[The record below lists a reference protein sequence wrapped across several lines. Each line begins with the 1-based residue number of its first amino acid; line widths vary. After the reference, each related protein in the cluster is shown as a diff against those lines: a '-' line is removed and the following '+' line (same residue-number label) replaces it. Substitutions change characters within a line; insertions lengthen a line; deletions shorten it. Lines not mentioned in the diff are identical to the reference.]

1 MVMKALVFGE
11 AEDEG
16 GLPLSLQELDDP
28 PLPGP
33 GWVHLRTRMTGICGS
48 DSKQV
53 LMDFGDG
60 DPTDNA
66 MTAMISFPQIL
77 GHEVVADVV
86 DTGQRVVLNP
96 WLSCAPRGIT
106 PICPACAAG
115 DLSLCWNFTE
125 GDLAPGIHTVNSKDA
140 PGGFSTLLPAH
151 ESMCIS
157 VPDSIPDEVAVLA
170 DPFSVALHAITRT
183 PPPAGG
189 RAVVH
194 GAGALG
200 TCAVAILRALHSTIE
215 VLAVARFPQQAELAR
230 SLGATVIGH
239 EPDEAVIEQ
248 IADWSQSPLRRPWI
262 GLPMA
267 YPGHV
272 DVVYDTIGTPKTVEL
287 GVRVLAS
294 RGALVELGVN
304 PPGRFEWTPL
314 YFKEIR
320 LVGSNAFGIEEVEG
334 RRQHGIRHYFD
345 LVEAGRIDVSRML
358 THTFPLEKWRDAF
371 AAVSDQGTSGA
382 VKVAFDFRS

>member
-1 MVMKALVFGE
+1 MRALVFGD

-16 GLPLSLQELDDP
+16 GLPLSLLEVDDP

-33 GWVHLRTRMTGICGS
+33 DWVMLRTRMTGICGS

-77 GHEVVADVV
+77 GHEVVAEVV
-86 DTGQRVVLNP
+86 DTGERVVLNP
-96 WLSCAPRGIT
+96 WLSCAPRGIE
-106 PICPACAAG
+106 PVCPACAAG

-125 GDLAPGIHTVNSKDA
+125 GRLAPGIHTGNSKDA
-140 PGGFSTLLPAH
+140 PGGFGELVPAH
-151 ESMCIS
+151 RETMTIP
-157 VPDSIPDEVAVLA
+157 VPDSIADEVAVLA
-170 DPFSVALHAITRT
+170 DPFSVALHAVSRT

-200 TCAVAILRALHSTIE
+200 TCAVAILRALFPDVA
-215 VLAVARFPQQAELAR
+215 VLAVARWPAQAALVE
-230 SLGATVIGH
+230 SLGAHVIGH
-239 EPDEAVIEQ
+239 EPAEQVIDE
-248 IADWSQSPLRRPWI
+248 IAAWSGSPLRRPWV
-262 GLPMA
+262 GLPFA

-272 DVVYDTIGTPKTVEL
+272 DVVYDTIGTPQTVEL
-287 GVRVLAS
+287 GIRVLAS

-320 LVGSNAFGIEEVEG
+320 LVGSNAFGVEDVG
-334 RRQHGIRHYFD
+334 GTRQHAMRHYLD
-345 LVEAGRIDVSRML
+345 LVERGMVDVSRML
-358 THTFPLEKWRDAF
+358 THTYPLEKWRDAF
-371 AAVSDQGTSGA
+371 AAVSDQGSSGA
-382 VKVAFDFRS
+382 IKVAFDFRN